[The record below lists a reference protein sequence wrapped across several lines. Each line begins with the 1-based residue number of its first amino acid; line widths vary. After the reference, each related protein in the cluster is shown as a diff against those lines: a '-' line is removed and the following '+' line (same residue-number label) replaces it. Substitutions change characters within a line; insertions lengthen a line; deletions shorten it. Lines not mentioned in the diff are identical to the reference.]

1 MLIGL
6 VLVQITGAEW
16 LDPVVALVIA
26 GAIVVTGLKIVV
38 RSWGVLVDEALPDTE
53 LEAIRET
60 IEGFAGRGVVGYH
73 QLRTRRAGARRY
85 VDLHVQFESRHLARG
100 RPRDRARAAGRD
112 RGAAAGRGRRAD
124 PPRAGRQS
132 AARVGAGGL
141 GELRH

>member
-26 GAIVVTGLKIVV
+26 GAIVVTGLKIVL
-38 RSWGVLVDEALPDTE
+38 RSWAVLVDEALPDTE

-85 VDLHVQFESRHLARG
+85 VDMHVQFESGTSLEDAHAD
-100 RPRDRARAAGRD
+100 RPRGTGRD
-112 RGAAAGRGRRAD
+112 RGAAAGRDRRTD
-124 PPRAGRQS
+124 PPRAGGQG

-141 GELRH
+141 ELRH